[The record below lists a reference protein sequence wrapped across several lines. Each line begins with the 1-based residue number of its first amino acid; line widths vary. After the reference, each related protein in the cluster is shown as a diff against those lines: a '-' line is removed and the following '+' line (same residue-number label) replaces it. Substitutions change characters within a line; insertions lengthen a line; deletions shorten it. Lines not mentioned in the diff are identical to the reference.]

1 MKPVSDLYILGTRG
15 LPARY
20 GGFETLAEVLWEG
33 LSRANLRVHVVPTV
47 SSSKKSLL
55 HKYIGT
61 IVGTYKSARTCVNPD
76 TSSVLVMNPINTFT
90 ALLLKRKGFSVV
102 LHMDG
107 RDDLRQKW
115 ALPIRLIYKLVQR
128 IASLSGL
135 CLVFDS
141 KAVRQHFEPWI
152 RGQREVIAYGTCR
165 SCGGQS
171 QWESALANEEFL
183 VLGRPEPENQI
194 HLIVDS
200 FEIAEAP
207 GRLRVITQPSFDDRY
222 WKSLRSKIENSSRT
236 ELVIGEWDRS
246 RLCSQYQNVSAVI
259 HGHSVGGTNP
269 SLLLAL
275 CHGTPVLAHDN
286 PYNREVAGS
295 LARYWRDEKELVH
308 LLKEFDKRQWISDQS
323 CRNRLCQDYDW
334 ARVVE
339 HFAILLRLRSSQAE
353 LDKETS
359 N

>member
-1 MKPVSDLYILGTRG
+1 M
-15 LPARY
+15 PARY

-33 LSRANLRVHVVPTV
+33 LSHTNLRVHVVPTV
-47 SSSKKSLL
+47 SVNENSLL
-55 HKYIGT
+55 QKYIGT
-61 IVGTYKSARTCVNPD
+61 IVGTYKSAKTCINPD
-76 TSSVLVMNPINTFT
+76 SSSVLVMNPINTFT
-90 ALLLKRKGFSVV
+90 ALLLKKRGFSVV

-115 ALPIRLIYKLVQR
+115 SPPIRLIYKILQR
-128 IASLSGL
+128 VASLSGL

-141 KAVRQHFEPWI
+141 KAVCQHFEPWI
-152 RGQREVIAYGTCR
+152 RGRREIIAYGTCR
-165 SCGGQS
+165 SCGGQMR
-171 QWESALANEEFL
+171 WESELAVEEFL

-194 HLIVDS
+194 HTIVDS
-200 FEIAEAP
+200 FETAGAP

-222 WKSLRSKIENSSRT
+222 WKSLRTRIENSSRT

-246 RLCSQYQNVSAVI
+246 RLCSQYRKVSAVI

-295 LARYWRDEKELVH
+295 LARYWRDKKELVH
-308 LLKEFDKRQWISDQS
+308 LLKKFDKGQWISDQS
-323 CRNRLCQDYDW
+323 CRNQLGQEYDW
-334 ARVVE
+334 ARVVD

-353 LDKETS
+353 RDKGTS